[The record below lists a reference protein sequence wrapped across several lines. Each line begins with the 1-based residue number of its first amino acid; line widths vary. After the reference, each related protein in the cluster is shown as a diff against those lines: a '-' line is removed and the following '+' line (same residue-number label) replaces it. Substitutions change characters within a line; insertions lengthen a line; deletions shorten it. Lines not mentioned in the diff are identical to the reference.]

1 MKELLPESIE
11 GPKRY
16 SVSDPPHGVKVKAEI
31 MQRVKGACGHLPGHV
46 EMPQIGAR
54 MRAASVTAALRI
66 DCSSVLGKPRVLD
79 IDATLAGEQLAVA
92 GVAGRHDA
100 VEHVDTARHTLHEI
114 RRRPCAHQVAR
125 LMLGQTSAGVS
136 HD

>member
-31 MQRVKGACGHLPGHV
+31 MQRVKGTCGHFPSHV
-46 EMPQIGAR
+46 EMPQIRAR
-54 MRAASVTAALRI
+54 MRAARVAAALRI
-66 DCSSVLGKPRVLD
+66 QWSSVLRKPRVLD
-79 IDATLAGEQLAVA
+79 IDAPLAGEELAVA
-92 GVAGRHDA
+92 GVASRHDA
-100 VEHVDTARHTLHEI
+100 VEHVDAACDAFDKI

-125 LMLGQTSAGVS
+125 LM
-136 HD
+136 